1 MQPQSVES
9 AAKIRPRAEAQG
21 RATYIKP
28 RKVPK
33 STAPKLLS
41 SLGIS
46 AASAAKG
53 SAVAFIAAAGTDMAA
68 LDWAGLEDT
77 AGRGWEHR
85 AVLR

>member
-1 MQPQSVES
+1 MQPQSVQS
-9 AAKIRPRAEAQG
+9 AAKVKPRTETQE

-33 STAPKLLS
+33 STAPNELS

-46 AASAAKG
+46 AASA
-53 SAVAFIAAAGTDMAA
+53 SAVAFIAAAGTHMAA

-77 AGRGWEHR
+77 AGREHR
-85 AVLR
+85 AVLRRTYI